1 MQWEQTE
8 YLFPRGNNVL
18 SSDKIG
24 WIVDSK
30 NNYDNV
36 QNIDPKWQISLI
48 SENCMIKK
56 HNQGWQICPKI
67 MNKNQEDMINI
78 VEEKKSAAICCNR
91 NNINDLLEEENK
103 ENESDHGSILLKECL
118 KLLTTSEAKINFILK
133 ILTKALN
140 ERKIFVIS
148 GIFPVARK
156 PLNKRGWIEKKAIR
170 KMISLAC
177 ITNEV
182 KLDQIEK
189 LLRQPANFI
198 WYTNKK
204 AFAIRTDDK
213 TIVNKFSGCYFT
225 SKVDMCNNLENVSW
239 FYEAGSIQI
248 EEFKRDFYITACT
261 GILKWFSFLT
271 SIVGPNSAWSPDG
284 TIPINAIL
292 FALERCVEYLRDD
305 YKDAPIA
312 AWNQFLDW
320 YGSVIN
326 HHAILKTNDG
336 VDINELLTLTD
347 NILREMSKCHPQSRV
362 DGMRNIWILKPGD
375 KSLGKG
381 IVLKNSLNDIL
392 HKVNQAAKEGMQYVV
407 QKYIERPLLV
417 HKTKIDVRQ
426 WFLITSTQPLI
437 VWMYKDILI
446 RFASRNFTLDDF
458 HESIHLCN
466 TTVQLKYRKSPRTNL
481 QLPNEFHWNLQ
492 NFKDYLRS
500 RNEETAWEK
509 IIRPGIKQNLI
520 GVLLASQ
527 EYMVNRKNSF
537 QLYGADFVIMDDF
550 SVWLIEINNNPRLHP
565 PSSSVT
571 AKLYPEVI
579 EDTIKVSEPG
589 ATNKRNEPKKSAI
602 SQKSDLQSQGF
613 YKTKLV
619 QVKQQRKQ
627 FEQQILKS
635 VIRPTTNLIQSPI
648 ILNKS
653 TDKVRRP
660 TSTRTFLNFNHNNE
674 EKKVD
679 KPSIL
684 SKTTRN
690 YYQTIANTDILQD
703 SNEEVVNNFILP
715 KDNFSY
721 EESHSI
727 IINANT
733 SEKVEF
739 ESKSFIEPKTIE
751 MEEEISVNNSR
762 MDNNGNKATYFAIQ
776 RRVEEAI
783 KNKKIFLI
791 RGDIPYLE
799 NTLKKRGWIKKY
811 ESRKSRHLPYGSA
824 TIMDPPSIGNINLP
838 DGSLNEDYVIFSVL
852 KHISPDFI
860 WDCRNDFVEWTG
872 HIKPDTLLNRFEK
885 SFIYTSKLGMA
896 TILENVH
903 WHTEDDVACVQYPR
917 SYNVARD
924 KTAFTD
930 DYRQTA
936 AVSFLKWFIDQI
948 EQGVDLSNKGSSP
961 ISPKQIEFAIK
972 RCEEFVAM
980 KNDEY
985 LDMEEVL
992 VSSTEWDK
1000 FIDDYVMAVHRGNG
1014 IIDEE
1019 SEQFDSERSSL
1030 IILYNL
1036 ALEILKK
1043 VKDIDPQYELNGTRN
1058 IWILKPSNY
1067 CCGVGIAM
1075 SHKLNYIIKRV
1086 QDCARDYFIVQK
1098 YIEKPLL
1105 VKDTKFDIRQWYLVT
1120 SSYPL
1125 TIWIYN
1131 SRPFSFDSYHEAIHI
1146 CNTAVQNKYIIPK
1159 NSIRSLDWD
1168 CDKLNE
1174 YLKTIGYTGEPWYEK
1189 IYPKICQAIIAT
1201 MLAAQEH
1208 MDKRR
1213 YSFELYGADFVIM
1226 NDLSVWLIEINT
1238 NPRMHPPGTR
1248 ITQRLYPNVLE
1259 SLIKVIMDYPFN
1271 PNADT
1276 GDFVLAYKQMTTDIQ
1291 SNTGLCLTALGKSIL
1306 PKSKSLQH
1314 TNWQYL

>member
-1 MQWEQTE
+1 MFTNMEQNSHCNNQNRFHSGLRHDTII
-8 YLFPRGNNVL
+8 RGQSVATT
-18 SSDKIG
+18 
-24 WIVDSK
+24 K
-30 NNYDNV
+30 N
-36 QNIDPKWQISLI
+36 
-48 SENCMIKK
+48 
-56 HNQGWQICPKI
+56 
-67 MNKNQEDMINI
+67 
-78 VEEKKSAAICCNR
+78 
-91 NNINDLLEEENK
+91 
-103 ENESDHGSILLKECL
+103 
-118 KLLTTSEAKINFILK
+118 KINSQQS
-133 ILTKALN
+133 TK
-140 ERKIFVIS
+140 R
-148 GIFPVARK
+148 
-156 PLNKRGWIEKKAIR
+156 
-170 KMISLAC
+170 
-177 ITNEV
+177 
-182 KLDQIEK
+182 
-189 LLRQPANFI
+189 
-198 WYTNKK
+198 
-204 AFAIRTDDK
+204 
-213 TIVNKFSGCYFT
+213 
-225 SKVDMCNNLENVSW
+225 
-239 FYEAGSIQI
+239 
-248 EEFKRDFYITACT
+248 
-261 GILKWFSFLT
+261 
-271 SIVGPNSAWSPDG
+271 
-284 TIPINAIL
+284 
-292 FALERCVEYLRDD
+292 
-305 YKDAPIA
+305 
-312 AWNQFLDW
+312 
-320 YGSVIN
+320 
-326 HHAILKTNDG
+326 
-336 VDINELLTLTD
+336 
-347 NILREMSKCHPQSRV
+347 
-362 DGMRNIWILKPGD
+362 
-375 KSLGKG
+375 
-381 IVLKNSLNDIL
+381 
-392 HKVNQAAKEGMQYVV
+392 
-407 QKYIERPLLV
+407 
-417 HKTKIDVRQ
+417 
-426 WFLITSTQPLI
+426 
-437 VWMYKDILI
+437 
-446 RFASRNFTLDDF
+446 
-458 HESIHLCN
+458 
-466 TTVQLKYRKSPRTNL
+466 
-481 QLPNEFHWNLQ
+481 
-492 NFKDYLRS
+492 
-500 RNEETAWEK
+500 
-509 IIRPGIKQNLI
+509 
-520 GVLLASQ
+520 LAS
-527 EYMVNRKNSF
+527 
-537 QLYGADFVIMDDF
+537 
-550 SVWLIEINNNPRLHP
+550 
-565 PSSSVT
+565 
-571 AKLYPEVI
+571 
-579 EDTIKVSEPG
+579 VSEPG
-589 ATNKRNEPKKSAI
+589 ATNKREEPKKSAI
-602 SQKSDLQSQGF
+602 SPKNDFLLQGLYKS
-613 YKTKLV
+613 KLV

-627 FEQQILKS
+627 YEQQVLKS
-635 VIRPTTNLIQSPI
+635 VIRPTNLIPSPI

-653 TDKVRRP
+653 ADKVRRP
-660 TSTRTFLNFNHNNE
+660 TSTRTLLNFNHNNE
-674 EKKVD
+674 EKNID

-684 SKTTRN
+684 SKTMKN
-690 YYQTIANTDILQD
+690 NYQTIASIDDISD
-703 SNEEVVNNFILP
+703 SNEEAVNNFLLP
-715 KDNFSY
+715 KDNLSS

-727 IINANT
+727 IFKTNT
-733 SEKVEF
+733 SEEI
-739 ESKSFIEPKTIE
+739 ESENKSIESKTIE
-751 MEEEISVNNSR
+751 MEEISVENPNI
-762 MDNNGNKATYFAIQ
+762 DHNGNKATYFVVQ

-799 NTLKKRGWIKKY
+799 NSLKKRGWIKKY

-824 TIMDPPSIGNINLP
+824 AITDPPSIGNIHLP

-903 WHTEDDVACVQYPR
+903 WYIEDDVASVQYPR

-948 EQGVDLSNKGSSP
+948 EQGVNLSNKGSSP

-972 RCEEFVAM
+972 RCEEFIAM

-985 LDMEEVL
+985 LDTPEVFI
-992 VSSTEWDK
+992 SSIEWDK
-1000 FIDDYVMAVHRGNG
+1000 FIDDYIMAVHHGNG

-1019 SEQFDSERSSL
+1019 SEQIDSERSSL

-1036 ALEILKK
+1036 ALETLKK
-1043 VKDIDPQYELNGTRN
+1043 VKEIDPQYELNGTRN

-1075 SHKLNYIIKRV
+1075 AHKLNYIIKRV

-1105 VKDTKFDIRQWYLVT
+1105 VRDTKFDVRQWYLVT

-1125 TIWIYN
+1125 TIWIYKESFLRFS

-1168 CDKLNE
+1168 CEKLNE

-1276 GDFVLAYKQMTTDIQ
+1276 GDFVLAYKQMITDVQ
-1291 SNTGLCLTALGKSIL
+1291 PNTGLCLTALGKSIL